1 MAQAG
6 KDKKPKDDK
15 KPEAPAEEPR
25 PVTVAFDV
33 MGGDHGPEE
42 VIRGAAQLTL
52 ETPHIHALLVGDR
65 DVIDKA
71 LENIRHNA
79 ERVAV
84 HHAKDWVSMTEKP
97 AAALDEKQDAS
108 VLVAARLVAAGEA
121 EALVSSGNTGAGV
134 LSCARSFKLIPN
146 VRRAALATVYPTQST
161 HGTREDPFSLI
172 LDVGATVDASADDL
186 VAVAVMGTAYA
197 RIISKNPQPTV
208 ALLSNGT
215 EAQKGPPRVVEA
227 NAKLSKMSSLKFIG
241 NVEGV
246 DIPKGTAD
254 VIVCDGFVGNVCLKM
269 LEGVSETV
277 VELAKYAYKE
287 KLLWRAGLAMLS
299 SGIER
304 IKEVTD
310 WEQYGGAPILGF
322 DRVFIKAHGRS
333 KAKAIFNAGK
343 VAAKAAN
350 NNLAKAIQDALPQ
363 A

>member
-1 MAQAG
+1 MSL
-6 KDKKPKDDK
+6 
-15 KPEAPAEEPR
+15 R
-25 PVTVAFDV
+25 PVTIAFDV
-33 MGGDHGPEE
+33 MGADHGPAEI
-42 VIRGAAQLTL
+42 VRGAAQLTL

-65 DVIDKA
+65 AVIDEA
-71 LENIRHNA
+71 LGQVRHHA

-84 HHAKDWVSMTEKP
+84 HHAPDSVAMHEKP
-97 AAALDEKQDAS
+97 SAALDAKPQAS
-108 VLVAARLVAAGEA
+108 VLVAAQLVRDGEA
-121 EALVSSGNTGAGV
+121 EAMVSAGNTGAGV
-134 LSCARSFKLIPN
+134 LACARTFQLIPG
-146 VRRAALATVYPTQST
+146 VRRAALATVYPTAV
-161 HGTREDPFSLI
+161 GRGEKNDPFSLI

-186 VAVAVMGTAYA
+186 VAFAVMGSAYA
-197 RIISKNPQPTV
+197 RIISKNDNPSV

-215 EAQKGPPRVVEA
+215 EAQKGPARVVEA
-227 NAKLSKMSSLKFIG
+227 HEKLRGLPGVRFIG

-254 VIVCDGFVGNVCLKM
+254 VVVCDGFVGNVCLKM

-322 DRVFIKAHGRS
+322 DRLFIKAHGRS
-333 KAKAIFNAGK
+333 KARAIANAGK
-343 VAAKAAN
+343 VAARAVSKD
-350 NNLAKAIQDALPQ
+350 LARAIQATLP
-363 A
+363 AA